1 MCTVTLTS
9 LNTAKCFVLSSNRD
23 EASNRETLAPKSYYE
38 EGVKMMFPK
47 DVSAGGTW
55 LGISEKRRVI
65 CLLNGGFKNHVRK
78 PPYRMSRGVVVKK
91 FLAEDNFSEALKNFN
106 FFGIEPFT
114 MIVAEWG
121 RKISFSEVVWDG
133 DQLHLKALSPEKP
146 HIWSSSPLY
155 TSEAKTL
162 REEWFLKLQQENEL
176 SPENLLNFHSS
187 AGKGDRNIG
196 VIMDRGFVKTRSI
209 SQVIVSEEKA
219 DFYYR
224 DLETEEVSKKSFLKD
239 QRK

>member
-9 LNTAKCFVLSSNRD
+9 FNKQKSFVLTSNRD
-23 EASNRETLAPKSYYE
+23 EAPNREALGPEIYFE

-55 LGISEKRRVI
+55 LGISEKKRLI

-91 FLAEDNFSEALKNFN
+91 FLAEENFSEALKDFD
-106 FFGIEPFT
+106 FVGIEPFT
-114 MIVAEWG
+114 MIVADWG
-121 RKISFSEVVWDG
+121 SKISFSEVVWDG
-133 DQLHLKALSPEKP
+133 DQLHLKNLSPEKP

-155 TSEAKTL
+155 SSEAKAL
-162 REEWFLKLQQENEL
+162 REEWFLRLQQENEL
-176 SPENLLNFHSS
+176 LPENLLHFHSS
-187 AGKGDRNIG
+187 AGKGDKDIG

-209 SQVIVSEEKA
+209 SQITVSEEKA
-219 DFYYR
+219 EFYYK
-224 DLETEEVSKKSFLKD
+224 DLATEEVSKKIFE
-239 QRK
+239 